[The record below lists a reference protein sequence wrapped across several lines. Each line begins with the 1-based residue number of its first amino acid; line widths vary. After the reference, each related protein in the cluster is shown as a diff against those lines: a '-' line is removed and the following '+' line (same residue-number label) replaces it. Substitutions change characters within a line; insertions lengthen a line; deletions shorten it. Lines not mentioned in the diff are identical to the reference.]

1 VPLAIPKLLVVADPN
16 EQRELV
22 SMLRGSGAPFTE
34 AVIAVGDGDDGTLGQ
49 FTDLRPQVV
58 VVCATLA
65 AGDTRSL
72 VGAMREAAA
81 PKGVFIVLLGDEKG
95 PVRNALDALDFGCDR
110 FVARPVAVKA
120 LRFAVMSGL
129 GASVTGG
136 VRPEAMNSRPAMVS
150 ASQVAGAAAS
160 FQPADALRTTE
171 PMPSVHAT
179 VVMAAVRA
187 TDQMPVAARV
197 TDEMPAV
204 WGTDPAIEAMAEAA
218 AVDDSTSGNGNGNGN
233 GSSGEPRA
241 SSPAI
246 LARVTQPMA
255 AARVTTPMETAAVDA
270 AVAAVAA
277 VEPVDSGEVK
287 TRPMIARTPTAPLA
301 EQRARWEALAD
312 RLDTDEGLG
321 DDDDIDAAAILEA
334 RVPTGE
340 IEVGMEIQAG
350 LPSDERTPPPRFATP
365 LPVPMSV
372 AEHAER
378 HGDDE
383 DGDGDA
389 DEDEIAL
396 SDEEVDD
403 LSIDEPA
410 DAGNAGFER
419 LPDGDSEVIEL
430 PQAWRTGRHRLDEL
444 DGRKRDFEEVDVEA
458 RLSAAE
464 DAEDLIVGEEARTDE
479 PRVVERVETIEPI
492 AAPGDDDLD
501 DGGDVESPHAGDFA
515 ADLKTP
521 APLTSPWTPGS
532 TDVPVAPLREPTLVI
547 SDAAVI
553 APPPTLP
560 SLPSRPHPPTPAP
573 EEIRLDERQGDSHD
587 SPGAWGSSSAVP
599 ASDDEDDVLADVAAG
614 VDEDLS
620 IDLTRKPAAPP
631 VEPSPPTGGDFA
643 RELRR
648 KMSAM
653 AERLFRGADLPAA
666 PVAIGPGHDHH
677 TEIDLRGL
685 VDDPQIAGG
694 AGDEPYDLVGGGAT
708 FVGVEDLVTNAQPTE
723 TRGTAEAG
731 DVHRGISDAAAL
743 IARMFAADFTGK
755 LVFRRGTTELVIH
768 IENGRPV
775 FASSSLAR
783 DRMGDLLLRE
793 GKITA
798 EQLARCRD
806 LVRDTGRRMGEILVE
821 RGFLKRRELL
831 PAVRRHVEDII
842 YSLFAW
848 DTGEYR
854 IVAGDG
860 ASGERIRLS
869 RHPAAMVLEGVRRKL
884 DRATL
889 ERLLGPPTAV
899 VETNDRD
906 KLAAIVGVADLSAE
920 ERAAV
925 AAFDGSTDLAHVA
938 RATGTELLNV
948 YQLAWGLHLL
958 GLATTRRRAGEED
971 ADAPALVGESDLAI
985 DRERV
990 RARHALVLDA
1000 DYFALLGVRRDASGF
1015 EIKRAYE
1022 AARRDFAADTFP
1034 AELRKELAAELDD
1047 IAQVLDEAYRVLRDD
1062 GLRAKYVSH
1071 LRDFGEAAS

>member
-1 VPLAIPKLLVVADPN
+1 LPLAIPKILVVADPAD
-16 EQRELV
+16 QRELV
-22 SMLRGSGAPFTE
+22 AQLRGAGAPFTE
-34 AVIAVGDGDDGTLGQ
+34 AVIAAGDGDDSTLRQ

-58 VVCATLA
+58 VVTATLA

-95 PVRNALDALDFGCDR
+95 PVKNALDALDFGCDR

-129 GASVTGG
+129 GATISAVKPSSV
-136 VRPEAMNSRPAMVS
+136 AA
-150 ASQVAGAAAS
+150 AAAS
-160 FQPADALRTTE
+160 YQPVDALRTTE
-171 PMPSVHAT
+171 PMPSVRT
-179 VVMAAVRA
+179 TDLIAAVRV
-187 TDQMPVAARV
+187 TEQIPVAVRV
-197 TDEMPAV
+197 TDQMPAV
-204 WGTDPAIEAMAEAA
+204 WGTDPAHE
-218 AVDDSTSGNGNGNGN
+218 DGSGDVL
-233 GSSGEPRA
+233 SSSDPPRA
-241 SSPAI
+241 SSPAL
-246 LARVTQPMA
+246 LARVTAPMG
-255 AARVTTPMETAAVDA
+255 AARVTSPMAAVDA
-270 AVAAVAA
+270 AVDAVAPIDSA
-277 VEPVDSGEVK
+277 SVRTTPV
-287 TRPMIARTPTAPLA
+287 RAHTAPLA

-312 RLDTDEGLG
+312 RLGTDEGLG
-321 DDDDIDAAAILEA
+321 DDDDVDIAVISS
-334 RVPTGE
+334 RIPTGE
-340 IEVGMEIQAG
+340 IETGVEIAG
-350 LPSDERTPPPRFATP
+350 K
-365 LPVPMSV
+365 PV
-372 AEHAER
+372 R
-378 HGDDE
+378 HGTHLPEPMTYDDLSV
-383 DGDGDA
+383 DGPGDDDDA
-389 DEDEIAL
+389 IAL
-396 SDEEVDD
+396 SDDEVDD

-410 DAGNAGFER
+410 ER
-419 LPDGDSEVIEL
+419 PAVAEGPLPEGDSEVIEL
-430 PQAWRTGRHRLDEL
+430 PQAWRTGRHRV
-444 DGRKRDFEEVDVEA
+444 DGVDGVDGV
-458 RLSAAE
+458 
-464 DAEDLIVGEEARTDE
+464 DAEPLIVGE
-479 PRVVERVETIEPI
+479 
-492 AAPGDDDLD
+492 AAA
-501 DGGDVESPHAGDFA
+501 GGDSVAE
-515 ADLKTP
+515 DLTP
-521 APLTSPWTPGS
+521 PPPMSPWTPGS
-532 TDVPVAPLREPTLVI
+532 TDVPVAPLREPTLVL
-547 SDAAVI
+547 SDAVSEARSKPSSV
-553 APPPTLP
+553 PPP
-560 SLPSRPHPPTPAP
+560 
-573 EEIRLDERQGDSHD
+573 EELHLDERHD
-587 SPGAWGSSSAVP
+587 SSDQAGAWGASSAVP
-599 ASDDEDDVLADVAAG
+599 PQEDEDEVLSDVAAG

-620 IDLTRKPAAPP
+620 IDITRAPAPP
-631 VEPSPPTGGDFA
+631 PPPAEPTPPTGGDFA

-694 AGDEPYDLVGGGAT
+694 AGPEPYDLVGGGAT

-731 DVHRGISDAAAL
+731 DIQRGVSDAAAL
-743 IARMFAADFTGK
+743 IARMFTADFTGR
-755 LVFRRGTTELVIH
+755 LVFRRGTTEMVIH
-768 IENGRPV
+768 VENGRPV
-775 FASSSLAR
+775 FASSNLAR
-783 DRMGDLLLRE
+783 DRMGELLLRE

-798 EQLARCRD
+798 EQLSRCRD

-860 ASGERIRLS
+860 ASAERIRLS
-869 RHPAAMVLEGVRRKL
+869 RHPAGMVLEGVRRKL

-899 VETNDRD
+899 VEAGDRD
-906 KLAAIVGVADLSAE
+906 KLAAIIGVTDLSPE

-925 AAFDGSTDLAHVA
+925 AAFDGTADLAHVA
-938 RATGTELLNV
+938 RVTSADILNV

-958 GLATTRRRAGEED
+958 GLATLRRRAGD
-971 ADAPALVGESDLAI
+971 DDGDAPALVGESDLAI

-1034 AELRKELAAELDD
+1034 AELRKELTTELED

-1062 GLRAKYVSH
+1062 VLRSKYVSH

>member
-1 VPLAIPKLLVVADPN
+1 LPLAIPKILVVADPS

-22 SMLRGSGAPFTE
+22 SQLRGAGAPFTE
-34 AVIAVGDGDDGTLGQ
+34 AVIAAGDGDDGTLRQ
-49 FTDLRPQVV
+49 FADLRPQVV
-58 VVCATLA
+58 VVTATLA
-65 AGDTRSL
+65 AGDTRAL
-72 VGAMREAAA
+72 VSAMREAAA
-81 PKGVFIVLLGDEKG
+81 KGVFIVLLGDEKG

-110 FVARPVAVKA
+110 FVARPLSVKA

-129 GASVTGG
+129 GTATGSTSPG
-136 VRPEAMNSRPAMVS
+136 AGRADGAGRAAMVN
-150 ASQVAGAAAS
+150 ASHVAAGAAS

-171 PMPSVHAT
+171 PMPSVRVT
-179 VVMAAVRA
+179 EPMGAVRV
-187 TDQMPVAARV
+187 TEPMPVAVRV

-204 WGTDPAIEAMAEAA
+204 WGTDPDLEPDAEASD
-218 AVDDSTSGNGNGNGN
+218 VSSP
-233 GSSGEPRA
+233 GSAERA

-246 LARVTQPMA
+246 IARVTSPMA
-255 AARVTTPMETAAVDA
+255 AARVTAPM
-270 AVAAVAA
+270 
-277 VEPVDSGEVK
+277 PV
-287 TRPMIARTPTAPLA
+287 PTAPLA

-312 RLDTDEGLG
+312 RLGTDEGLG
-321 DDDDIDAAAILEA
+321 DDDDLDIAVISGRL
-334 RVPTGE
+334 PTGE
-340 IEVGMEIQAG
+340 IEMGT
-350 LPSDERTPPPRFATP
+350 ERPGAPRA
-365 LPVPMSV
+365 
-372 AEHAER
+372 R
-378 HGDDE
+378 HGTHLPEPMTYD
-383 DGDGDA
+383 
-389 DEDEIAL
+389 DEIAL
-396 SDEEVDD
+396 SDDEVDD
-403 LSIDEPA
+403 LSVDEPA
-410 DAGNAGFER
+410 DVGDGDGDDK

-430 PQAWRTGRHRLDEL
+430 PQAWRTG
-444 DGRKRDFEEVDVEA
+444 VA
-458 RLSAAE
+458 RF
-464 DAEDLIVGEEARTDE
+464 
-479 PRVVERVETIEPI
+479 ERVEDAIDE
-492 AAPGDDDLD
+492 A
-501 DGGDVESPHAGDFA
+501 VE
-515 ADLKTP
+515 ADERTP
-521 APLTSPWTPGS
+521 PPPVSPWSPGS
-532 TDVPVAPLREPTLVI
+532 TDVPVAPVREPTLVL
-547 SDAAVI
+547 SDPVA
-553 APPPTLP
+553 
-560 SLPSRPHPPTPAP
+560 PAP
-573 EEIRLDERQGDSHD
+573 APAAAPASPPGPVEVHLDERQGDSHD
-587 SPGAWGSSSAVP
+587 QPGGWGASSAVP
-599 ASDDEDDVLADVAAG
+599 PADDEEDVLSDVADG
-614 VDEDLS
+614 VDDDLS
-620 IDLTRKPAAPP
+620 IDLTRQPTRQPAAPAP
-631 VEPSPPTGGDFA
+631 ELAAEAGAPPTGGDFA

-685 VDDPQIAGG
+685 VDDPAIAGG
-694 AGDEPYDLVGGGAT
+694 AEPYDLVGGGAT
-708 FVGVEDLVTNAQPTE
+708 FVGHEDLVTNAQGTE

-731 DVHRGISDAAAL
+731 DIQRGVSDAAAL
-743 IARMFAADFTGK
+743 IARMFSSDFTGRII
-755 LVFRRGTTELVIH
+755 FRRGTTEMVIH
-768 IENGRPV
+768 VESGRPV
-775 FASSSLAR
+775 FASSNLAH
-783 DRMGDLLLRE
+783 DRMGELLLRE

-848 DTGEYR
+848 DQGEYR

-899 VETNDRD
+899 VEAGDRD
-906 KLAAIVGVADLSAE
+906 KVAAIIGVADLSAE
-920 ERAAV
+920 ERAAL
-925 AAFDGSTDLAHVA
+925 AAFDGSADLAHVA
-938 RATGTELLNV
+938 RATGADLLNV

-958 GLATTRRRAGEED
+958 GLVTTRRRAGD
-971 ADAPALVGESDLAI
+971 DDGDAPALVGESDLAI

-1062 GLRAKYVSH
+1062 SLRSKYVAH
-1071 LRDFGEAAS
+1071 LRDFAEVAS